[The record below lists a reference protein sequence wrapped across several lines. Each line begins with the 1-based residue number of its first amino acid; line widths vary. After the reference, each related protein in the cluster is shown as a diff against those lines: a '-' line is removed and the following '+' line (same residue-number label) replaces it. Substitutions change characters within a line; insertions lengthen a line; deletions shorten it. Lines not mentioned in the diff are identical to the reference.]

1 MCADI
6 KELVY
11 VNAMSAWFLLD
22 THDMV
27 RMEED
32 LIMRTRKKE
41 YHANRKHHTDTSNP
55 LGTTFFQDT
64 FVVQIVYNGRSP
76 NLNKTKE

>member
-6 KELVY
+6 NELSY
-11 VNAMSAWFLLD
+11 AIAMSTWCLLN
-22 THDMV
+22 TRDMV

-41 YHANRKHHTDTSNP
+41 YHANRKQHTDTSNP
-55 LGTTFFQDT
+55 LGTPICQDT
-64 FVVQIVYNGRSP
+64 FVVQIACNGRIMK
-76 NLNKTKE
+76 LNKRNE